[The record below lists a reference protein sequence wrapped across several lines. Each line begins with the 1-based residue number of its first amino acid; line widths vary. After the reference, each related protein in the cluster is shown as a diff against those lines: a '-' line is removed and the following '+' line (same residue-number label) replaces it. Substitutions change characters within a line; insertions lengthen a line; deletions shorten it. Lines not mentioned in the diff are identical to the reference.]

1 MMQFNHAKL
10 VIQWVSVGGRNFTG
24 ICSTTPQEALDIQS
38 FLHADCAFKF
48 FGINISRVPNQRI
61 HGLN

>member
-38 FLHADCAFKF
+38 FKLLRR
-48 FGINISRVPNQRI
+48 INRLSWTNLEAVEQTES
-61 HGLN
+61 